1 MWRDLVLTH
10 CSVGYRNAVIMR
22 YNRGQDETLREAGVG
37 RGRTGDERV
46 EKATG
51 LWRWKK
57 EGEREWRRP
66 TRYLATTAGG
76 GGGCQ
81 RESSREVKRH
91 TPSQGVPGEA
101 KRGHVFAMCFQF
113 LYLFVELCAVSGG
126 GGGGGGG
133 GGVGRLTSHA
143 TRLAQTSM
151 PSYVSCDVMPPA
163 TITTSS
169 PPPARPS
176 PHAAS
181 SSSPATLRCAG
192 EPHRPCI
199 SSTRWTF
206 VPIPGGVYVWRKKN
220 K

>member
-1 MWRDLVLTH
+1 ML
-10 CSVGYRNAVIMR
+10 SIMR
-22 YNRGQDETLREAGVG
+22 YNRGQDETLRKAGVG

-91 TPSQGVPGEA
+91 TPSQGVPGET

-126 GGGGGGG
+126 GGGGG
-133 GGVGRLTSHA
+133 VSKQTHLPRHA
-143 TRLAQTSM
+143 AGA
-151 PSYVSCDVMPPA
+151 DVDAIVCELRRHAPRHHHHQL
-163 TITTSS
+163 
-169 PPPARPS
+169 PPPRTALPPRSLQLLPRHS
-176 PHAAS
+176 QV
-181 SSSPATLRCAG
+181 R
-192 EPHRPCI
+192 
-199 SSTRWTF
+199 
-206 VPIPGGVYVWRKKN
+206 GGAPQTVYQQH
-220 K
+220 